1 MTKTELA
8 KKAISATV
16 MFGTGR
22 IVYSILRNNVDEPE
36 NIAQAV
42 SVPVASFVIGGMAA
56 DAASQYSDRM
66 VDEVVLWWKTNVSK
80 NA

>member
-22 IVYSILRNNVDEPE
+22 IVYSILNNNVDESE
-36 NIAQAV
+36 TLAQQV
-42 SVPVASFVIGGMAA
+42 SVPVASFVIAGMAT
-56 DAASQYSDRM
+56 DATTRYTDHL
-66 VDEVVLWWKTNVSK
+66 VDEVVTWWHVNVK